1 MTYEDAYPRSHAT
14 PGWFYDDELKGLWTC
29 CEAASQ
35 GNAIVEVGAYKGKTS
50 SLLAQF
56 AQDRHVPFHTIEP
69 FWLNEF
75 ITADGQH
82 GNNHHYVDKV
92 FQKEIHDDFVKN
104 MAGLPYNLHLGTCAD
119 PPETEFSLPSVI
131 DFVFFDGDHTYGGLP
146 IDCARLLPRVRSGGL
161 AAFHDYRADIYEV
174 IPIVNWECRD
184 WTLFGDFGYS
194 LHVMRK
200 P

>member
-1 MTYEDAYPRSHAT
+1 MKYEDAYPRSKAT
-14 PGWFYDDELKGLWTC
+14 AGWFYDDELKGLWTC
-29 CEAASQ
+29 CESECQ

-56 AQDRHVPFHTIEP
+56 AQSRNVPFFTIEP
-69 FWLNEF
+69 FWLHEDK
-75 ITADGQH
+75 TKDGQH
-82 GNNHHYVDKV
+82 GNNHQYIDHE
-92 FQKEIHDDFVKN
+92 FQDEIHDDFIEN
-104 MAGLPYNLHLGTCAD
+104 MRLLRYNLHIGTTANA
-119 PPETEFSLPSVI
+119 PEDWLPKVI
-131 DFVFFDGDHTYGGLP
+131 DFAFFDGDHTYGHLP

-161 AAFHDYRADIYEV
+161 AAFHDYRPDIYEV

-184 WTLFGDFGYS
+184 WTLFADFGYS